1 MEIND
6 RSVDALSQALI
17 GQLKANLDKRD
28 ADLWQSLEN
37 LDQFT
42 RTLAGDFPPL
52 LARLNEGISTIQL
65 AAESANQMLLN
76 ANAAVTKIDVAVKE
90 AAPEIPR
97 LLRKGTDTLRN
108 ADEVITSIKGL
119 WPVSQGVPKK
129 KENLLRL
136 PNER

>member
-1 MEIND
+1 
-6 RSVDALSQALI
+6 
-17 GQLKANLDKRD
+17 
-28 ADLWQSLEN
+28 
-37 LDQFT
+37 
-42 RTLAGDFPPL
+42 
-52 LARLNEGISTIQL
+52 
-65 AAESANQMLLN
+65 MLLN